1 MGNMIRDGTSS
12 LKACPSLLG
21 RSSADSSATLMKHT
35 ASPPV
40 KTSSILELRCRQIV
54 VKRMGRQSFK
64 SHVSSHL
71 TCKRGLTSA
80 RSGDIF
86 GNGQVLV
93 VRTSKSRAD
102 PLGQLVGTKQT
113 LGLDHLAFAVN
124 PLGLDRV
131 EPRALLGQ
139 QTTDDPH
146 SRTAA
151 ALFDLSV
158 VSSDPATYLP
168 AYVPARVIPD
178 QHQHL
183 LAQPF
188 ELLRAPPLKEA
199 RGYGAYG
206 SPFHETQPRLRQLWH
221 IKPVARDGLRIGVI
235 LFERLL
241 HQTQRLSSFAE
252 AVPKVGW
259 ATLLHQ
265 HSSSKPTTQSI
276 LSSASLI
283 SRSRLLFFS
292 HTRGRER

>member
-1 MGNMIRDGTSS
+1 M
-12 LKACPSLLG
+12 KPSAST
-21 RSSADSSATLMKHT
+21 RSSVMLGK
-35 ASPPV
+35 
-40 KTSSILELRCRQIV
+40 
-54 VKRMGRQSFK
+54 
-64 SHVSSHL
+64 
-71 TCKRGLTSA
+71 
-80 RSGDIF
+80 
-86 GNGQVLV
+86 GQVPL
-93 VRTSKSRAD
+93 VRTTKSLAA
-102 PLGQLVGTKQT
+102 LVGTKQT

-188 ELLRAPPLKEA
+188 ELLRAPPQKA

-206 SPFHETQPRLRQLWH
+206 LPFHETQPRLRQLWH

-283 SRSRLLFFS
+283 SQSRLLFFS
-292 HTRGRER
+292 H

>member
-1 MGNMIRDGTSS
+1 MNRCSVNCRGSWYAEPFDFGSAYQETPAGDS
-12 LKACPSLLG
+12 LTVSFRRNPPP
-21 RSSADSSATLMKHT
+21 SSAAERTR
-35 ASPPV
+35 V
-40 KTSSILELRCRQIV
+40 RLRRF
-54 VKRMGRQSFK
+54 RRP
-64 SHVSSHL
+64 
-71 TCKRGLTSA
+71 SA